1 MSEYIIN
8 GTLLTN
14 IADAVRSVDGSTSTL
29 TPQQMETRLKAIKS
43 SIDSALSA
51 LTAKE
56 VEVPSD
62 STIHRLA
69 ELITSIEAGGG
80 ENIAT
85 GTITF
90 PEGQYTGGGTAYI
103 LIHEL
108 GRIPNNILWFIKES
122 TSVNESNQLIGAYKV
137 SFEYISPQMYSWV
150 GSSNSSTTAYANMYH
165 SFKIGT
171 IAEIIYSS
179 LEADEHTI
187 KLFVANGYRPG
198 STIPA
203 TSTIQWFVW

>member
-43 SIDSALSA
+43 SMDSALSA

-69 ELITSIEAGGG
+69 DLIAAIETGSNVFSA
-80 ENIAT
+80 IAT
-85 GTITF
+85 GTVTTNVTRLRSLEI
-90 PEGQYTGGGTAYI
+90 PHG
-103 LIHEL
+103 L
-108 GRIPNNILWFIKES
+108 GVAPDFAALYVE
-122 TSVNESNQLIGAYKV
+122 TSVFDKRGVMGAIIFKLSDGYDLYINAGKNSSGTRGVYFSSKGRFANTNLDETKVTFTSDLIM
-137 SFEYISPQMYSWV
+137 S
-150 GSSNSSTTAYANMYH
+150 GSSSNTGESFDTHTTYRWIAGVYA
-165 SFKIGT
+165 
-171 IAEIIYSS
+171 
-179 LEADEHTI
+179 
-187 KLFVANGYRPG
+187 
-198 STIPA
+198 
-203 TSTIQWFVW
+203 

>member
-1 MSEYIIN
+1 MSEYIIDS
-8 GTLLTN
+8 TLLTN

-51 LTAKE
+51 LTAKK

-62 STIHRLA
+62 STIHGLA

-80 ENIAT
+80 ENITT
-85 GTITF
+85 GTVTF
-90 PEGQYTGGGTAYI
+90 SEPRGLATNPAYI
-103 LIHEL
+103 LIHEH

-122 TSVNESNQLIGAYKV
+122 TSVNESNNLIGSYKA
-137 SFEYISPQMYSWV
+137 SFEYISPQMYSFV
-150 GSSNSSTTAYANMYH
+150 GSSNSSTTNYANMFH
-165 SFKIGT
+165 LFKIGT
-171 IAEIIYSS
+171 TAEYIYSS

-187 KLFVANGYRPG
+187 KLFVPNGYRTG
-198 STIPA
+198 SIIPA

>member
-43 SIDSALSA
+43 SMDSALSA

-69 ELITSIEAGGG
+69 DLIAAIETGSNVFSA
-80 ENIAT
+80 IAT
-85 GTITF
+85 GTVT
-90 PEGQYTGGGTAYI
+90 
-103 LIHEL
+103 
-108 GRIPNNILWFIKES
+108 
-122 TSVNESNQLIGAYKV
+122 TSVTRLRNLEITHEIGVAPDFAALYVETSVFDKRGVMGAIIFKLSDGYDLYINAGHDSNGTRGVYFSSKDGLVNANLTETKVIFKSDLI
-137 SFEYISPQMYSWV
+137 IS
-150 GSSNSSTTAYANMYH
+150 GSNSSKTVNFDTYSTYRWIAGVYA
-165 SFKIGT
+165 
-171 IAEIIYSS
+171 
-179 LEADEHTI
+179 
-187 KLFVANGYRPG
+187 
-198 STIPA
+198 
-203 TSTIQWFVW
+203 

>member
-43 SIDSALSA
+43 SMDSALSA

-69 ELITSIEAGGG
+69 DLIAAIETGSNVFSA
-80 ENIAT
+80 IAT
-85 GTITF
+85 GTVTTNVTRLRVIEITHGLGVAPDF
-90 PEGQYTGGGTAYI
+90 AVLYVETDKLDKRGVMGAIIFKLSDGHDLYINAGHDSNGTRGVYFHSKGGLVNTNLDETKVKFKSD
-103 LIHEL
+103 LI
-108 GRIPNNILWFIKES
+108 
-122 TSVNESNQLIGAYKV
+122 
-137 SFEYISPQMYSWV
+137 IS
-150 GSSNSSTTAYANMYH
+150 GSNSSKTVNFDTYSTYRWIAGVYA
-165 SFKIGT
+165 
-171 IAEIIYSS
+171 
-179 LEADEHTI
+179 
-187 KLFVANGYRPG
+187 
-198 STIPA
+198 
-203 TSTIQWFVW
+203 

>member
-1 MSEYIIN
+1 MSEYIIDS
-8 GTLLTN
+8 TLLTN

-29 TPQQMETRLKAIKS
+29 TPQQMQARLTAVKS

-80 ENIAT
+80 ENITT
-85 GTITF
+85 GTVTF
-90 PEGQYTGGGTAYI
+90 SEPRGLATNPAYI
-103 LIHEL
+103 LIHEH

-122 TSVNESNQLIGAYKV
+122 TSVNESNNLIGSYKA
-137 SFEYISPQMYSWV
+137 SFEYISSQLYLHV
-150 GSSNSSTTAYANMYH
+150 TSSNSSTTIANNMSYTFETGIK
-165 SFKIGT
+165 SE
-171 IAEIIYSS
+171 AVYSS

-187 KLFVANGYRPG
+187 KIFSPNSHRA
-198 STIPA
+198 SSIIPA

>member
-43 SIDSALSA
+43 SMNSALSA

-69 ELITSIEAGGG
+69 DLIAAIETGSNVFSA
-80 ENIAT
+80 IAT
-85 GTITF
+85 GTVTTNVTRLSKIEVTHGLGVAPDFAVLYVETDKLDKRGVMGAIIFKLSDGYDLYINAGRDSNGAARGVYFHSKSNWANTNLDETKVTF
-90 PEGQYTGGGTAYI
+90 KSE
-103 LIHEL
+103 LI
-108 GRIPNNILWFIKES
+108 
-122 TSVNESNQLIGAYKV
+122 
-137 SFEYISPQMYSWV
+137 IS
-150 GSSNSSTTAYANMYH
+150 GSNSSKTVNFDTYSTYRWITGVYA
-165 SFKIGT
+165 
-171 IAEIIYSS
+171 
-179 LEADEHTI
+179 
-187 KLFVANGYRPG
+187 
-198 STIPA
+198 
-203 TSTIQWFVW
+203 

>member
-43 SIDSALSA
+43 SMDSALSA

-69 ELITSIEAGGG
+69 DLIAAIETGSNMFSA
-80 ENIAT
+80 IAT
-85 GTITF
+85 GTVT
-90 PEGQYTGGGTAYI
+90 
-103 LIHEL
+103 
-108 GRIPNNILWFIKES
+108 
-122 TSVNESNQLIGAYKV
+122 TSVTRLSKLEITHGLGVAPDFAALYVETDKLDKRGVMGSIIFKLSDGFDLYINAGHDSNGAARGVYFHSKSNWTNTNLDETKVTFKSELI
-137 SFEYISPQMYSWV
+137 IS
-150 GSSNSSTTAYANMYH
+150 GSNSSKTVNFDTYSTYRWIAGVYA
-165 SFKIGT
+165 
-171 IAEIIYSS
+171 
-179 LEADEHTI
+179 
-187 KLFVANGYRPG
+187 
-198 STIPA
+198 
-203 TSTIQWFVW
+203 